1 MVLWVFMLIQKKN
14 SLLTGDDRFILP
26 AIHKFVECVDFLLVF
41 KSLNIRNSG
50 EKYKECELPEK
61 FPAPSVSNGG
71 EENRNVGTN
80 GGQENSDEFLPFWEP
95 TMEPSGKSGDLTFKG
110 TVFTVK
116 FVFF

>member
-1 MVLWVFMLIQKKN
+1 M
-14 SLLTGDDRFILP
+14 P

-80 GGQENSDEFLPFWEP
+80 GGEENRNVGTNGGEENNDEFLPFWEP
-95 TMEPSGKSGDLTFKG
+95 TMEPSGK
-110 TVFTVK
+110 VVI
-116 FVFF
+116 